1 MSHVCAC
8 SGMLIAQTAAL
19 PGTKEDLDSTWI
31 TLLLIYGILAFL
43 NMPTTDT
50 LTVMWNAFV
59 SPTFE
64 KPP

>member
-1 MSHVCAC
+1 
-8 SGMLIAQTAAL
+8 MLIAQTAAL

-43 NMPTTDT
+43 NITTDT